1 MSEAYRHPV
10 ADCERCQANIVLYGM
25 SYMRISTDE
34 HIDPPDL
41 LVIVGPVNKK
51 LYPPAVLALRVAAA
65 SWCEYVSGLRATRP
79 RSARGGR
86 AT

>member
-51 LYPPAVLALRVAAA
+51 LYPPCSHCGSQLRPG
-65 SWCEYVSGLRATRP
+65 VSTCPVCGPHAHGRP
-79 RSARGGR
+79 GGGR
-86 AT
+86 R